1 MRRREEGWR
10 WEKGGGVEGGEDG
23 KEGMRMRSQNKRQ
36 RGVGRWRVQVVELEA
51 EVHFTLL
58 CSSAAARGSTLALAK
73 PRARTSAGLGQSAT
87 LIALQREQRDDT
99 PLSFFITSD
108 Q

>member
-1 MRRREEGWR
+1 M
-10 WEKGGGVEGGEDG
+10 EGGEDG

-36 RGVGRWRVQVVELEA
+36 RGVERWRVQVVELEA

-87 LIALQREQRDDT
+87 LIALQREQRRH
-99 PLSFFITSD
+99 PALILHCIRSMMAIMWLYLLH
-108 Q
+108 QQ